1 MIIGLGTDIVEISRI
16 KKAIERTSTF
26 LEKVYT
32 KKEIEYISKKKNPYP
47 SYAGRFAAKEAIS
60 KAFGTGVRKFGLL
73 DIEILN
79 DDLGKPLVYLSDEL
93 IKKYNGKLNLSISHS
108 KEYATATAILED
120 VDK

>member
-120 VDK
+120 IDK